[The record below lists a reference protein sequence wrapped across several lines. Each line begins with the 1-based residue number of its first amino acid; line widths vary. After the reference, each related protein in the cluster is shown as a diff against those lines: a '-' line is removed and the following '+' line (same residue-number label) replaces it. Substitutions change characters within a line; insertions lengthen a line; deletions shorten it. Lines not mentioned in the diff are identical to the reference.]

1 MTGGWCSAGGGR
13 RPDDAGRLP
22 SERMNPERGTLT
34 LRREAPS
41 GLRRADSVSAGRKE
55 RSGARD
61 DAPGFCV
68 TDWNEQRD
76 CL

>member
-41 GLRRADSVSAGRKE
+41 ELRRADTVFVDRKVPV
-55 RSGARD
+55 GAID
-61 DAPGFCV
+61 AAPGLCV
-68 TDWNEQRD
+68 TDWNEHGD

>member
-1 MTGGWCSAGGGR
+1 
-13 RPDDAGRLP
+13 
-22 SERMNPERGTLT
+22 MNPERGTLT

-55 RSGARD
+55 RSRARD